1 MDHNDS
7 SWVDSRMDSL
17 EPPHAWQ
24 PDTAAALERFRRL
37 HREAAAARKR
47 RIWFAAAAIAA
58 GIAAVAIVPRMWTPA
73 PGPNTL
79 ILPAAFREA
88 GSHAAPI
95 RAEIY
100 SDYQCGHCAAVL
112 TDTVPRLVTD
122 FVKTGKV
129 RLLHRDLPLPQHPYA
144 RDAARYV
151 NAAGRIGR
159 YDLAAGQ
166 LFRTQGEWAADGNIE
181 ARLARVLTSAEMD
194 QLRSNL
200 HDTDAEIDA
209 DIEMARRDGVRETP
223 AIVVVANGRRRTLSP
238 VPPYPELKTYLDD
251 ALRIN
256 CREDPKA
263 ARC

>member
-1 MDHNDS
+1 
-7 SWVDSRMDSL
+7 VCG
-17 EPPHAWQ
+17 A
-24 PDTAAALERFRRL
+24 
-37 HREAAAARKR
+37 
-47 RIWFAAAAIAA
+47 
-58 GIAAVAIVPRMWTPA
+58 PA
-73 PGPNTL
+73 PERPSL
-79 ILPAAFREA
+79 ILPANFREA

-100 SDYQCGHCAAVL
+100 SDYQCGQCAAVL
-112 TDTVPRLVTD
+112 TDTVPQLVTD

-129 RLLHRDLPLPQHPYA
+129 RLLHRDLPLPQHAYA

-159 YDLAAGQ
+159 YDLAADL
-166 LFRTQGEWAADGNIE
+166 LFRTQREWAADGNID
-181 ARLARVLTSAEMD
+181 ARLARVLTSAEMAHV
-194 QLRSNL
+194 RASMR
-200 HDTDAEIDA
+200 DTDAEIDA
-209 DIEMARRDGVRETP
+209 DIEMARRDGVSQTP